1 VYESLL
7 TEEAPVAAES
17 LIGICCGTDLEQQIC
32 LLLKSLYC
40 LLQCDD
46 QSATGG
52 LVPLS
57 ATIDTISI
65 NFLNKKTSFA
75 YYC

>member
-1 VYESLL
+1 
-7 TEEAPVAAES
+7 
-17 LIGICCGTDLEQQIC
+17 
-32 LLLKSLYC
+32 
-40 LLQCDD
+40 LQSDG

-65 NFLNKKTSFA
+65 NFLNKKKPLLHAVDKGNLIIQYIKVLSSYFDIHERGLLVVFHIIH
-75 YYC
+75 YQSEIVV